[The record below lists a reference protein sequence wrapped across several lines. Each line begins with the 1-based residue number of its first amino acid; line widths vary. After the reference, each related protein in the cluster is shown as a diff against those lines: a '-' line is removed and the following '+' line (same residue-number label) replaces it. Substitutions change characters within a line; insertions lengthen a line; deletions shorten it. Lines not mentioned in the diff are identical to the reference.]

1 VEKLFGALAGVQS
14 SPLFTIVFYGV
25 FSPLFL
31 LLVGP
36 ANMAFADKGIPQ
48 EKQLMLEYEQSGIST
63 FGVIHSFKEVFS
75 VKWWA
80 FFVPYFMFCPCW
92 TMNVWHKFDF
102 SYQNPEVDESGNRPS
117 VGKRCFTLNRSD
129 CETIPIMVLP
139 GQPQSGYP
147 QYLVDS
153 GSNTRTPLSPFKVV
167 GSEGSFGQSSWLPR
181 FSDWSA
187 WPVTD
192 ASYSFRAYCSSSG
205 TFVLSSYIASSSMY
219 W

>member
-1 VEKLFGALAGVQS
+1 
-14 SPLFTIVFYGV
+14 
-25 FSPLFL
+25 
-31 LLVGP
+31 
-36 ANMAFADKGIPQ
+36 MAFADKGIPQ

-117 VGKRCFTLNRSD
+117 VVKRCFTLNRPD

-147 QYLVDS
+147 RYLVDS
-153 GSNTRTPLSPFKVV
+153 GSNTYSTFTV
-167 GSEGSFGQSSWLPR
+167 QSRWIRGLLWTILVAATLLGLVSVT
-181 FSDWSA
+181 SDGRLVLVS
-187 WPVTD
+187 
-192 ASYSFRAYCSSSG
+192 AYCSSSG
-205 TFVLSSYIASSSMY
+205 TFVLSAYIASSSMY